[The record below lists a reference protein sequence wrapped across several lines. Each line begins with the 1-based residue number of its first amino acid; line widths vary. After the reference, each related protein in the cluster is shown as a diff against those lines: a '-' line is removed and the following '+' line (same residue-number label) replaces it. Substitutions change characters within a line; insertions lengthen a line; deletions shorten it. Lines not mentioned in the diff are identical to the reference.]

1 MQKLD
6 NHGRYTLYG
15 VFLECK
21 DDIDYGLK
29 VFPVGVRKSKSIN
42 YRTFSLVIRLYLK
55 KMFAL
60 LIEGAS
66 VPLLNKFGILN
77 VVKTKCIRYNPIKV
91 FFYRDKNGE
100 LIRKRERIKKDSS
113 YWYFVFWDSPKSLRH
128 YRFDINIKYKVKY
141 MEKVKEG
148 FDYLDYT
155 LDKYGRN
162 ASVNYIQ
169 HIK

>member
-21 DDIDYGLK
+21 DDIEYGLK
-29 VFPVGVRKSKSIN
+29 ILPKGARKSKMIN
-42 YRTFSLVIRLYLK
+42 YRTFALVIHLYLK
-55 KMFAL
+55 KAFSML
-60 LIEGAS
+60 VNGYS

-77 VVKTKCIRYNPIKV
+77 VVKTKCIRYNPMKTS
-91 FFYRDKNGE
+91 FFKGKDGK
-100 LIRKRERIKKDSS
+100 ITSKREIFKKKSG
-113 YWYFVFWDSPKSLRH
+113 YWYFVFWDAPKSLRH
-128 YRFDINIKYKVKY
+128 YRFDINIKYKWEY
-141 MEKVKEG
+141 MKKVDEG

-162 ASVNYIQ
+162 ASIDYIQ